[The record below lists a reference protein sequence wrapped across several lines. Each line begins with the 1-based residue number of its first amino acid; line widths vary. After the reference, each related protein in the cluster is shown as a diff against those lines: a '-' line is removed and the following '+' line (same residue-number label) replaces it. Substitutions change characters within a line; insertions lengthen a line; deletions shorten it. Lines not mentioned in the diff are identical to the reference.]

1 MRCAAGADRR
11 RQSLSMAARLLFQSF
26 PLSTDRGTPPYNGLV
41 RQRMFCTS
49 WGRHQSVPC
58 ADDKTW
64 IDLALLDALPQR
76 LHLAHDVI
84 LGRSSW
90 RNLYSAPCI
99 SGLRRGVADSK
110 SKDDAVD
117 PPRREVANLPK
128 ESLHLSGAQSAD
140 WRTASALRTISG

>member
-1 MRCAAGADRR
+1 
-11 RQSLSMAARLLFQSF
+11 MAARLLFQSF
-26 PLSTDRGTPPYNGLV
+26 PLPTDRGTPSYNGLV
-41 RQRMFCTS
+41 CQRMFCTS
-49 WGRHQSVPC
+49 WGQHQSVPC

-99 SGLRRGVADSK
+99 SGLRGGVADSK
-110 SKDDAVD
+110 SK
-117 PPRREVANLPK
+117 R
-128 ESLHLSGAQSAD
+128 
-140 WRTASALRTISG
+140 

>member
-26 PLSTDRGTPPYNGLV
+26 PFPTDRGTASYNGLV
-41 RQRMFCTS
+41 CQRMFCTS

-58 ADDKTW
+58 SDDKTW

-99 SGLRRGVADSK
+99 SGLGGRSR
-110 SKDDAVD
+110 
-117 PPRREVANLPK
+117 L
-128 ESLHLSGAQSAD
+128 
-140 WRTASALRTISG
+140 